1 MKRPGPIAQTA
12 LALVAAAAIWLP
24 ALHLCFR
31 ARVADYRADAGLAPC
46 ARELANAHLSLWADS
61 AARAAEIA
69 RMRRSNAEWD
79 FMGRTFVVLA
89 LANMSLREPAQQG
102 RYLEVMDTIIDET
115 VRQEKAHGVYYFLM
129 DYAREGDFLGPTH
142 RSLFED
148 GEIAWM
154 MAARRC
160 VEEKPAYLA
169 PFAERVALMRRQME
183 AGPVLCGESYPDECW
198 MFCNAVALA
207 VFRMSDALD
216 GTDHANF
223 IARWLAT
230 ARARLVDPKTGLLIS
245 KFSLAGEAGDGPEG
259 SSIWMVAHCLQLVDR
274 DFAAD
279 QYRRARRELARNAL
293 GFGYAREWPASWIGP
308 ADIDSG
314 PVLPVLGVSAGSSGM
329 AILGAAAFDDR
340 AYLGSL
346 LTTLNFGGFPA
357 RAGGRLR
364 YRASNQVGDA
374 VLLYAS
380 TLGPLWAEVE
390 TKAAARGQ
398 GVRP

>member
-1 MKRPGPIAQTA
+1 
-12 LALVAAAAIWLP
+12 
-24 ALHLCFR
+24 
-31 ARVADYRADAGLAPC
+31 
-46 ARELANAHLSLWADS
+46 
-61 AARAAEIA
+61 
-69 RMRRSNAEWD
+69 MRGSNAEWD

-89 LANMSLREPAQQG
+89 LANLSLREPAQQE
-102 RYLEVMDTIIDET
+102 RYLGVMDALIDET
-115 VRQEKAHGVYYFLM
+115 VRQEQAHGVYYFLM
-129 DYAREGDFLGPTH
+129 DYAREGAFLGPTR

-160 VEEKPAYLA
+160 VAEKPEYRA
-169 PFAERVALMRRQME
+169 PFAERIALMRRQME

-216 GTDHANF
+216 GTDHAAF
-223 IARWLAT
+223 TARWLAT

-274 DFAAD
+274 EFAAD
-279 QYRRARRELARNAL
+279 QYARARRELARSAL
-293 GFGYAREWPASWIGP
+293 GFGYAREWPATWVGP
-308 ADIDSG
+308 ADVDSG

-329 AILGAAAFDDR
+329 AILAAAAFDDR
-340 AYLGSL
+340 AYLAGL
-346 LTTLNFGGFPA
+346 LTTLDFGGFPA

-390 TKAAARGQ
+390 KKAAARGS
-398 GVRP
+398 GKTP